1 MKTGVSQTEYVTSPV
16 DFVGD
21 HPALNFINTLHM
33 VGSELTDTWQTDE
46 DVAAWIVREGL
57 RDTLPSTTWRDGTL
71 LRRARDLRQIAL
83 KAIEARKAK
92 RAHPL
97 DELNDF
103 LEHSVSHCVLG
114 AKSRIDLRFE
124 RVYGQKTVEQYLAPV
139 AESVAELLSHGDFDL
154 VRHCEGGR
162 CVLWF
167 YDRTKAHRRRWCSPQ
182 SCGNRSKVA
191 AFRARARQW

>member
-1 MKTGVSQTEYVTSPV
+1 MKIQAEYVTSPV

-33 VGSELTDTWQTDE
+33 VGSELTDAWQSDE

-71 LRRARDLRQIAL
+71 LRKARKLRQIAL
-83 KAIEARKAK
+83 KAIEAKKAK
-92 RAHPL
+92 KALPL
-97 DELNDF
+97 DELNAF
-103 LEHSVSHCVLG
+103 LAHSVSHCVLS
-114 AKSRIDLRFE
+114 AKSRIDLHFE

-139 AESVAELLSHGDFDL
+139 AESVAELLFHGDFEL
-154 VRHCEGGR
+154 VRHCEGGQ

-182 SCGNRSKVA
+182 TCGNRSKVA
-191 AFRARARQW
+191 AFRARARQ